1 MIDDVGKREEMH
13 EPRESEI
20 SLVAVEHVP
29 HVLPQPRCIAEGI
42 GTHYRGDRDNSEAN
56 GEEPRVV
63 GDTAALKAASCDNA
77 DGEDELPGNGVEPP
91 GSLNGPRWQIERER
105 ARRQIDPGRG
115 CENQP
120 IVAAR

>member
-20 SLVAVEHVP
+20 GLKVERVP
-29 HVLPQPRCIAEGI
+29 HVLPQPRCKAAGI
-42 GTHYRGDRDNSEAN
+42 GTDYRGDRDNSEAN

-63 GDTAALKAASCDNA
+63 GDTAALKSASCENA
-77 DGEDELPGNGVEPP
+77 NGEDELPRDGVEPP
-91 GSLNGPRWQIERER
+91 GSLNGPRWQIEREG

-115 CENQP
+115 CEHQP
-120 IVAAR
+120 I